1 MQTISKKI
9 SILSILAN
17 IFLAAPANANDEIL
31 LLSSHDSQI
40 AVKMQNHR
48 LVAKEVRKNLNYQVS
63 DALSNHLV
71 RAYDVRL
78 ISDKSDQNGPLF
90 IVLSREPSRPN
101 SMGRGYCGAGYE
113 EYLLLIE
120 ISREKIELR
129 DQFLLQS
136 CLKSI
141 AMVIDNGDDLD
152 DAGNGLI
159 LNSDGSFSYRL
170 LEDEASQE
178 RNLVLR
184 DRRFKISLVPAQ
196 NHPAPE

>member
-1 MQTISKKI
+1 MLKKI
-9 SILSILAN
+9 RNLCILVN
-17 IFLAAPANANDEIL
+17 IFFAIPASANNEVL

-40 AVKMQNHR
+40 SVKMQNHR
-48 LVAKEVRKNLNYQVS
+48 LVAKEGRNNRNYQISNAVS
-63 DALSNHLV
+63 DHLI
-71 RAYDVRL
+71 RAYEARM

-120 ISREKIELR
+120 ISRSKIELR

-141 AMVIDNGDDLD
+141 SMLIDHGDDLD

-159 LNSDGSFSYRL
+159 PNNDGSFSYRL
-170 LEDEASQE
+170 LEDEPSQE
-178 RNLVLR
+178 RTLMLH
-184 DRRFKISLVPAQ
+184 DRRFKVGLVPIRDHTTHQ
-196 NHPAPE
+196 

>member
-1 MQTISKKI
+1 MLKKI

-17 IFLAAPANANDEIL
+17 ISLVAPANANDEIL

-40 AVKMQNHR
+40 SVKIQNHR
-48 LVAKEVRKNLNYQVS
+48 LVAKEARKNLNYQVS
-63 DALSNHLV
+63 NALSNHLI

-78 ISDKSDQNGPLF
+78 ISDKSDQSGPLF

-101 SMGRGYCGAGYE
+101 SIGRGYCGAGYE

-120 ISREKIELR
+120 ISHAKIELR

-141 AMVIDNGDDLD
+141 AMLIDNGDDLD

-159 LNSDGSFSYRL
+159 ANDDGSFSYRL
-170 LEDEASQE
+170 LGDEPSKE
-178 RNLVLR
+178 RTLLLR
-184 DRRFKISLVPAQ
+184 YRRFKVSLEPTKD
-196 NHPAPE
+196 HSKPK

>member
-1 MQTISKKI
+1 VKI
-9 SILSILAN
+9 RN
-17 IFLAAPANANDEIL
+17 NRLAAKEI
-31 LLSSHDSQI
+31 
-40 AVKMQNHR
+40 
-48 LVAKEVRKNLNYQVS
+48 RKNLDYQVS
-63 DALSNHLV
+63 NAVSSHLL
-71 RAYDVRL
+71 RAYNARI

-120 ISREKIELR
+120 ISRTKIELR

-141 AMVIDNGDDLD
+141 AMLIENGDDLD

-159 LNSDGSFSYRL
+159 PNSDGSFSYRL

-184 DRRFKISLVPAQ
+184 DRRFKVSLVPARD
-196 NHPAPE
+196 HSPSK

>member
-1 MQTISKKI
+1 MQTMSKKTKI
-9 SILSILAN
+9 LYILFSIFFAT
-17 IFLAAPANANDEIL
+17 PASAGDEIL
-31 LLSSHDSQI
+31 LLPSHDSQI

-48 LVAKEVRKNLNYQVS
+48 MVAKEIRKNINYQVS
-63 DALSNHLV
+63 HAVSNHLM
-71 RAYDVRL
+71 RAYDARI

-120 ISREKIELR
+120 ISRTKIKLR

-141 AMVIDNGDDLD
+141 AMLIENGDDLD
-152 DAGNGLI
+152 DAGNGLTP
-159 LNSDGSFSYRL
+159 NNDGSFSYRL
-170 LEDEASQE
+170 LGDEASQE
-178 RNLVLR
+178 RNLGLR
-184 DRRFKISLVPAQ
+184 DRQFKLSLIPSRD
-196 NHPAPE
+196 HSIPK

>member
-1 MQTISKKI
+1 MQTMLKKI
-9 SILSILAN
+9 RTLFILVN
-17 IFLAAPANANDEIL
+17 IFLALPANANDEIL
-31 LLSSHDSQI
+31 IFSSHESQI
-40 AVKMQNHR
+40 SVKIRNNR
-48 LVAKEVRKNLNYQVS
+48 LAAKEIRKNLDYQVS
-63 DALSNHLV
+63 NAVSSHLL
-71 RAYDVRL
+71 RAYNARI

-120 ISREKIELR
+120 ISRTKIELR

-141 AMVIDNGDDLD
+141 AMLIENGDDLD

-159 LNSDGSFSYRL
+159 PNSDGSFSYRL

-184 DRRFKISLVPAQ
+184 DRRFKVSLVPARD
-196 NHPAPE
+196 HSPSK

>member
-63 DALSNHLV
+63 NALSNHLV